1 MATVS
6 DAPPRESTVDDLS
19 KLQSRQRPAD
29 EKPPPRTPPPRTPPT
44 GSGTGGRTTA
54 ADKME
59 AKLVEFFS
67 TIGLVTSA
75 FNQVDGFIIVENS
88 KSLAMSWTALAQENP
103 TVKRAINGL
112 LETGAWSAALMA
124 SAAVVIPILDNHG
137 YIPARFS
144 QFVPSAPPAT
154 EGRTA
159 SDMG

>member
-19 KLQSRQRPAD
+19 KLQSRQAPPGGD
-29 EKPPPRTPPPRTPPT
+29 KPPPRTPPRTPPT
-44 GSGTGGRTTA
+44 GSGAGGRTTA

-59 AKLVEFFS
+59 LKLAEFFA

-144 QFVPSAPPAT
+144 QFVPSAPPGAQ
-154 EGRTA
+154 GSPA
-159 SDMG
+159 SDLG